1 MLLKQSSGIEIC
13 AIAFTPFWRVLN
25 SCFHYRR
32 HIDRA
37 NWIGYLSTFRR
48 RLVKSPIEALG
59 DMATLSSLVA
69 KLEAIDNEVP
79 IMIGDLNISAAAD
92 ACRKFMYDIAIRS
105 AEIELKDLICD
116 QKIMIDTSD
125 MRVPHEWYPYA
136 RLMKRKVIFHGG
148 PTNSGKTYQA
158 LQRLKN
164 ADPEK
169 G

>member
-1 MLLKQSSGIEIC
+1 MKG
-13 AIAFTPFWRVLN
+13 
-25 SCFHYRR
+25 
-32 HIDRA
+32 
-37 NWIGYLSTFRR
+37 
-48 RLVKSPIEALG
+48 
-59 DMATLSSLVA
+59 LVA
-69 KLEAIDNEVP
+69 KLDAMSAEEP
-79 IMIGDLNISAAAD
+79 IMIGDFNIASNAD
-92 ACRKFMYDIAIRS
+92 SCRQFLYDIAMRS
-105 AEIELKDLICD
+105 AEVELKDLICD
-116 QKIMIDTSD
+116 HKIMFDTSD

>member
-1 MLLKQSSGIEIC
+1 M
-13 AIAFTPFWRVLN
+13 
-25 SCFHYRR
+25 
-32 HIDRA
+32 
-37 NWIGYLSTFRR
+37 
-48 RLVKSPIEALG
+48 KSPIEALG
-59 DMATLSSLVA
+59 DLATLKTLIK
-69 KLEAIDNEVP
+69 KLEAMDMELPVILDDFNV
-79 IMIGDLNISAAAD
+79 SASAD
-92 ACRKFMYDIAIRS
+92 ACRRFLYDIAIKN
-105 AEIELKDLICD
+105 AEIELHDLICD

>member
-1 MLLKQSSGIEIC
+1 
-13 AIAFTPFWRVLN
+13 
-25 SCFHYRR
+25 
-32 HIDRA
+32 
-37 NWIGYLSTFRR
+37 
-48 RLVKSPIEALG
+48 
-59 DMATLSSLVA
+59 MATLSSLVA
-69 KLEAIDNEVP
+69 KLEAIDDEVP
-79 IMIGDLNISAAAD
+79 MMIGDLNVCAAAD

-169 G
+169 GWVSGV

>member
-1 MLLKQSSGIEIC
+1 MYC
-13 AIAFTPFWRVLN
+13 R
-25 SCFHYRR
+25 HR
-32 HIDRA
+32 HIDRS

-59 DMATLSSLVA
+59 SSATLKSLVA
-69 KLEAIDNEVP
+69 KLDAMSAEEP
-79 IMIGDLNISAAAD
+79 IMIGDFNIASSAD
-92 ACRKFMYDIAIRS
+92 SCRQFLYDIAIRS

-116 QKIMIDTSD
+116 HKIMIDTSD